1 MTWEA
6 FSELNRKIWSEK
18 AGREL
23 TEAEVESMVLDF
35 YSVLDAVRVLHED
48 FPNLRFGQILEN
60 ARTRENT
67 SCPMFYMSNRELAA
81 CVRRFHRNLL
91 AEKKP

>member
-60 ARTRENT
+60 ARTK
-67 SCPMFYMSNRELAA
+67 PMFYISNRELAA
-81 CVRRFHRNLL
+81 CLRGLHINLL